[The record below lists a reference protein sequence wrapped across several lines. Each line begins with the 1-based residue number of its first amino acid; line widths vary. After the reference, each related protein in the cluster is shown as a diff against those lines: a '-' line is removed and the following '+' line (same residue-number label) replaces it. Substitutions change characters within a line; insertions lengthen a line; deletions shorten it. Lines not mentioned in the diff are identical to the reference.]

1 MTVIELEHCLYSKK
15 GRFDR
20 KLTRAGKFEPP
31 LFHPNVYPSG
41 TICLSLLDEE
51 KGWKPSITIKQ
62 VRLSLLPRGLRRPAN
77 RKVKGPRESHCRLRS
92 GPRPCRSRDRWDRVL
107 TSVARHWYPRAT
119 RHCQCP
125 GSRSDRGVSDVQ
137 VSVYDLTILKLGS
150 GPAETGCITRASCF
164 RLNFVSTRAHPIGM
178 TGQRTTA
185 VSANKPTSA
194 DLSRVHQIRQ
204 SALARAGKDAGDVSL
219 PPAERMAPIASTV
232 PATPHAPVATSFPG
246 PPAFVSQ
253 HTSSNHV
260 DDRLSGF

>member
-1 MTVIELEHCLYSKK
+1 MSVPAIYLSPSPFDRFWPIRACRLTVIELEHCLYSKK

-137 VSVYDLTILKLGS
+137 VSVYDFTILKLGS
-150 GPAETGCITRASCF
+150 GLCPRRQDAS
-164 RLNFVSTRAHPIGM
+164 REL
-178 TGQRTTA
+178 A
-185 VSANKPTSA
+185 VSN
-194 DLSRVHQIRQ
+194 
-204 SALARAGKDAGDVSL
+204 
-219 PPAERMAPIASTV
+219 
-232 PATPHAPVATSFPG
+232 
-246 PPAFVSQ
+246 
-253 HTSSNHV
+253 
-260 DDRLSGF
+260 